1 MERQKTDQKT
11 IRAVIV
17 DDEQHAVDELEE
29 LLEARGGLHIVGKYA
44 DPEEA
49 ISGILALR
57 PNLLFLDIQMPD
69 MSGFDI
75 LNKLSREG
83 FEPAVI
89 FITAYREYAIEAI
102 KHAAFDYILK
112 PVEKQEL
119 YQALFRFFLTYAHAD
134 MATNY
139 RKLFDAAYAE
149 PTIKLPVESGFRV
162 FKLADIVYIACD
174 YHWTRVWTGK
184 DQSQLVT
191 ANLSYIEERLPA
203 EQFVRISED
212 VIIHVNYLKKV
223 RKLSRQCVLGKNGEL
238 ITLALP
244 LAYLRVLDKYL

>member
-1 MERQKTDQKT
+1 MERQKPDRKT

-29 LLEARGGLHIVGKYA
+29 LLEARGGLHIVGKYG

-49 ISGILALR
+49 VAGILDLR
-57 PNLLFLDIQMPD
+57 PNLVFLDIRLPGMD
-69 MSGFDI
+69 GFGI
-75 LNKLSREG
+75 LKKLSEEG

-89 FITAYREYAIEAI
+89 FVTAFQEYAIEAI

-119 YQALFRFFLTYAHAD
+119 YQALFRFSLTYAHTD
-134 MATNY
+134 LATNY

-149 PTIKLPVESGFRV
+149 PTIKLPVESGLRI
-162 FKLADIVYIACD
+162 FKLADIVYVACD
-174 YHWTRVWTGK
+174 FHWTRVWTAK
-184 DQSQLVT
+184 DQFQLVT

-212 VIIHVNYLKKV
+212 VIIHVKYLKKV
-223 RKLSRQCVLGKNGEL
+223 RKLSRQCVLEKNGEL
-238 ITLALP
+238 ITLTLP
-244 LAYLRVLDKYL
+244 LSYLGVLDKYL

>member
-1 MERQKTDQKT
+1 MKKAKPDQKI

-29 LLEARGGLHIVGKYA
+29 ILEARGGLRIVGKFG

-49 ISGILALR
+49 IAGVLSLR
-57 PNLLFLDIQMPD
+57 PHLLFLDIRMPGMD
-69 MSGFDI
+69 GFAI
-75 LNKLSREG
+75 LRKLSKEG

-89 FITAYREYAIEAI
+89 FITAYQDYAIEAI

-119 YQALFRFFLTYAHAD
+119 YQALFRFSLTYAHAD
-134 MATNY
+134 LATNY

-174 YHWTRVWTGK
+174 FHWTRVWAGK
-184 DQSQLVT
+184 AQSHLVT
-191 ANLSYIEERLPA
+191 ANLSYIEDRLPA
-203 EQFVRISED
+203 DQFVRISED
-212 VIIHVNYLKKV
+212 VIIHVKYLKKV
-223 RKLSRQCVLGKNGEL
+223 RKLSRQCVLEKNGEL
-238 ITLALP
+238 FTLTLPFSYQKALDQ
-244 LAYLRVLDKYL
+244 YL

>member
-1 MERQKTDQKT
+1 MNPDRTT
-11 IRAVIV
+11 INVVIV

-29 LLEARGGLHIVGKYA
+29 LLEARGGLHIAGKYA

-49 ISGILALR
+49 VAGILALR
-57 PNLLFLDIQMPD
+57 PNLLFLDIQIPGMN
-69 MSGFDI
+69 GFDI
-75 LNKLSREG
+75 LNKLSQEG

-89 FITAYREYAIEAI
+89 FITAYQEYAIEAI

-119 YQALFRFFLTYAHAD
+119 YQALFRFFLTYAHTDLA
-134 MATNY
+134 ASY

-174 YHWTRVWTGK
+174 YHWIRVYTGK
-184 DQSQLVT
+184 DQSCLIT

-203 EQFVRISED
+203 EQFVRISHD
-212 VIIHVNYLKKV
+212 VIIHVKYLKKV
-223 RKLSRQCVLGKNGEL
+223 RKLSRQCVLANNGEL
-238 ITLALP
+238 ITLAMP
-244 LAYLRVLDKYL
+244 LTYLRALDKYL